1 MAKDLKI
8 AIITAGGLNGRRL
21 AHIFKRLGIEYNLL
35 TISYPLPKRMK
46 KDSTLSYLIRKWRG
60 KFASLKLLRD
70 WKMRNLPDYP
80 QKAKYLGIQNAPR
93 MKSHLKKISYDYV
106 FMMGGG
112 ILADD
117 TIRLVKKGVFN
128 AHPGILPFVRG
139 VDAIAHSLLNGI
151 QPGVTTHFIDA
162 GIDTGA
168 IIERFPLPQI
178 DSNKL
183 EDYVEISNFI
193 CIAALTKLSF
203 TLKRESEIKR
213 IPNNRDYPLYRKMK
227 ATDKLKLHDLLASG
241 TFSLSLPQEVDLN
254 DTEALLKELQSWW
267 PETERF

>member
-8 AIITAGGLNGRRL
+8 AIVTAGGLNGRRL
-21 AHIFKRLGIEYNLL
+21 AHVFKRLGIEYDLL
-35 TISYPLPKRMK
+35 SISYPLPKKRK
-46 KDSTLSYLIRKWRG
+46 KERTLSYLKRKLRG
-60 KFASLKLLRD
+60 QLASFKLLRE
-70 WKMRNLPDYP
+70 WKMRSLPAYP
-80 QKAKYLGIQNAPR
+80 QKSKYLGIQNGQR
-93 MKSHLKKISYDYV
+93 MKSHLKRMNYDYV

-139 VDAIAHSLLNGI
+139 VDAIAHSLRNGI

-168 IIERFPLPQI
+168 IIERYALPQL

-183 EDYVEISNFI
+183 DDYVEISNFI
-193 CIAALTKLSF
+193 CIAALTKLSLALQEE
-203 TLKRESEIKR
+203 TQIKQM
-213 IPNNRDYPLYRKMK
+213 PNNRDYPLYRKMK
-227 ATDKLKLHDLLASG
+227 AEDKLKLQGLLNSGDLSLGLPQGVDLDNTAELLA
-241 TFSLSLPQEVDLN
+241 
-254 DTEALLKELQSWW
+254 KMQSWW